1 MKNDKLLMID
11 PNFPTYQRSVNHQD
25 ILPIGLLKIGSYYQS
40 LGWDI
45 WLQRLSESEDP
56 PIDFIPTK
64 IIITSLFTYWSKYV
78 KEAVDWA
85 REHYDAPIEV
95 GGVFA
100 SLQPKLCKEVTGAD
114 SVYVGVMEEAE
125 SFRPNYSLLSEEPN
139 FQIVHTS
146 RGCHRRCKPCG
157 VYCIE
162 PQQSFKKTIK
172 DEIFKRKV
180 VFYDNNL
187 LANPYIEDILR
198 ELVLLKRKR
207 KILHCE
213 SQSGFDGR
221 ILREKP
227 YLAKMLKESGFVY
240 PKIAWDGSVKSWRN
254 REKEIQILVDV
265 GFRRTDISVF
275 MLSNYEQRFDE
286 LEWKRMYCWNWGVQ
300 VNQCRFRPLNQLY
313 DNFIPKQMNQTNGD
327 YFIHPNWTDKE
338 IKQFNRNVRR
348 HNLSVRFRGKF
359 YSKSMEHKSIS
370 KEIHDKIRFIKYSE
384 VLQYLDDA
392 WNPQEFHYDD

>member
-1 MKNDKLLMID
+1 MKKLLMID
-11 PNFPTYQRSVNHQD
+11 PNFPHPKKSVNHQD
-25 ILPIGLLKIGSYYQS
+25 ILPTGLLKIGSYYQS
-40 LGWDI
+40 LGYDVR
-45 WLQRLSESEDP
+45 LHRLSESEDP
-56 PIDFIPTK
+56 PYGFKPTK
-64 IIITSLFTYWSKYV
+64 IIITSLFTYWSEYV
-78 KEAVDWA
+78 KDAVDWA
-85 REHYDAPIEV
+85 REHYDVPIEV
-95 GGVFA
+95 GGIFA
-100 SLQPKLCKEVTGAD
+100 SLQPKLCKEVTGCD

-125 SFRPNYSLLSEEPN
+125 SFRPNYSLLSEEPD

-146 RGCHRRCKPCG
+146 RGCQRRCKPCG

-162 PQQSFKKTIK
+162 PQQSFKSTIK
-172 DEIFKRKV
+172 DEIFKKKI

-187 LANPYIEDILR
+187 LANPNIEDILR

-221 ILREKP
+221 ILRKKP

-254 REKEIQILVDV
+254 REKEIGILVDA
-265 GFRRTDISVF
+265 GYRKEHISVF

-286 LEWKRMYCWNWGVQ
+286 LEWKRMYCWSWGVQ
-300 VNQCRFRPLNQLY
+300 VNPCRFRPLDQLF
-313 DNFIPKQMNQTNGD
+313 DHFSGGKKNQTNDD

-348 HNLSVRFRGKF
+348 HNMNIRFRTKF
-359 YSKSMEHKSIS
+359 YSPSIEFRKIS
-370 KEIHDKIRFIKYSE
+370 KEKQKEIKYMKYSE
-384 VLQYLDDA
+384 VIRHLDDA
-392 WNPQEFHYDD
+392 WNPAQYQGVE